1 MLLLTESKND
11 EKIKIGVEAVK
22 TPKGTVPTVKGLHSV
37 VGAILAK
44 HKADFEGAKSEM
56 STVIDDAFKNQGL
69 QERFNRLEAEIGSI
83 RKLIAEQ
90 LISLQVMRED
100 LNDLL
105 KKVDSIGEREAIN
118 EEDMKKLISQ
128 AVKKIEEK
136 VGENSRRLELKILEL
151 IEKVKTK

>member
-1 MLLLTESKND
+1 MSESED
-11 EKIKIGVEAVK
+11 DQKIKIGVEAVK

-56 STVIDDAFKNQGL
+56 STLIEDAFKRQGL
-69 QERFNRLEAEIGSI
+69 QERLNRLEAEIGSI

-105 KKVDSIGEREAIN
+105 KKVDSLGGREVADEQDI
-118 EEDMKKLISQ
+118 KKLIAQ

-136 VGENSRRLELKILEL
+136 VGENNRRLELKILEL
-151 IEKVKTK
+151 IEKLKSK

>member
-1 MLLLTESKND
+1 MSESED
-11 EKIKIGVEAVK
+11 DQKIKIGVEAVK
-22 TPKGTVPTVKGLHSV
+22 TPKGTVPTVKGLHSA

-44 HKADFEGAKSEM
+44 HKTDFEGAKIEM
-56 STVIDDAFKNQGL
+56 STIIEDAFKKQGL
-69 QERFNRLEAEIGSI
+69 QERLNRLEAEIGSI

-105 KKVDSIGEREAIN
+105 KKVDSLGDREDERDIKEMIGQAI
-118 EEDMKKLISQ
+118 KKM
-128 AVKKIEEK
+128 EEK
-136 VGENSRRLELKILEL
+136 VGENNRRLELKILEL